1 LDLTYI
7 SVACAVV
14 HRRGVAAGV
23 GFPRLAAPDVQER
36 VGSVRLAG
44 FSGHGCHDGGH
55 DMVAHTGLFYRF
67 SVRMGIVFQMYIEP
81 HVYLF
86 ETPPHP

>member
-1 LDLTYI
+1 MH
-7 SVACAVV
+7 AVV

-44 FSGHGCHDGGH
+44 FSGHDCHNGGH
-55 DMVAHTGLFYRF
+55 DVVAHTGLFYRP
-67 SVRMGIVFQMYIEP
+67 GIPSEEEDAQLGTLHISCS
-81 HVYLF
+81 
-86 ETPPHP
+86 